1 MKPEELFFK
10 SYINVFAKNE
20 HVNRWYEEEDVIDR
34 LKKEH
39 SYDGVID
46 IKKGDFIVVNNDF
59 FILKVL
65 F

>member
-1 MKPEELFFK
+1 MNMLTGGMK
-10 SYINVFAKNE
+10 N
-20 HVNRWYEEEDVIDR
+20 R

-59 FILKVL
+59 FILKAL